1 MITELLYELPEHIV
15 KAGVDWQQFK
25 VIQAAFD
32 GIPGIRLNYCEGE
45 LEIVGISKEH
55 EALRCLASLLL
66 GAYFEELGIEFF
78 PSGSYSQIVEG
89 VTEYQA
95 DLSYC
100 LETDQDVPDLCVEIV
115 ITSGSKKKLEK
126 YRRRGV
132 PEVWFWRKGKFT
144 LHKLEEQG
152 YVQIPKS
159 EMLPQINF
167 DLLVHCLS
175 MSSSLEALRTFRRAI
190 TFDEFISGNEVAGY

>member
-1 MITELLYELPEHIV
+1 MTTELLDELPEQIV

-25 VIQAAFD
+25 AIQAAFD
-32 GIPGIRLNYCEGE
+32 GIPEIRLNYCEGE

-55 EALRCLASLLL
+55 EALRCLLALLL

-78 PSGSYSQIVEG
+78 PSGSYSQVVEN

-100 LETDQDVPDLCVEIV
+100 LETDKDVPDLCVEIV
-115 ITSGSKKKLEK
+115 ITSGSKKKLQK

-132 PEVWFWRKGKFT
+132 PEVWFWRKGKLT
-144 LHKLEEQG
+144 LHKLEDQA
-152 YVQIPKS
+152 YVQISQS
-159 EMLPQINF
+159 ELLPQMNL
-167 DLLVHCLS
+167 DLLVRCLS
-175 MSSSLEALRTFRRAI
+175 MSSSLEALRTFRKATIARP
-190 TFDEFISGNEVAGY
+190 E

>member
-1 MITELLYELPEHIV
+1 MATELLDELPEQIV

-25 VIQAAFD
+25 AIKAAFD

-55 EALRCLASLLL
+55 EALRCLTSLLL

-78 PSGSYSQIVEG
+78 PNGSYSQVVEN

-100 LETDQDVPDLCVEIV
+100 LETDKDIPDLCVEIV
-115 ITSGSKKKLEK
+115 ITSGSKKKLQK
-126 YRRRGV
+126 YRHRGV

-144 LHKLEEQG
+144 IHKLEDQA
-152 YVQIPKS
+152 YIQIFQS
-159 EMLPQINF
+159 ALLPHMNF
-167 DLLVHCLS
+167 DLLVRCLS
-175 MSSSLEALRTFRRAI
+175 MSSSLEALRTFRRA
-190 TFDEFISGNEVAGY
+190 

>member
-1 MITELLYELPEHIV
+1 MTTELLDELPEQIV

-25 VIQAAFD
+25 AIQAAFD
-32 GIPGIRLNYCEGE
+32 GIPEIRLNYCEEE

-55 EALRCLASLLL
+55 EALRCLLALLL

-78 PSGSYSQIVEG
+78 PSGSYSQVVEN

-100 LETDQDVPDLCVEIV
+100 LETDKDVPDLCVEIV
-115 ITSGSKKKLEK
+115 ITSGSKKKLQK

-132 PEVWFWRKGKFT
+132 PEVWFWRKGKLT
-144 LHKLEEQG
+144 LHKLEDQA
-152 YVQIPKS
+152 YVQISQS
-159 EMLPQINF
+159 ELLPQMNL
-167 DLLVHCLS
+167 DLLVRCLS
-175 MSSSLEALRTFRRAI
+175 MSSSLEALRTFRKATIARP
-190 TFDEFISGNEVAGY
+190 E

>member
-1 MITELLYELPEHIV
+1 MTTELLDVPEQIV
-15 KAGVDWQQFK
+15 KAGVDWQRFK
-25 VIQAAFD
+25 AIQAAFD

-55 EALRCLASLLL
+55 EALRCLLALLL

-78 PSGSYSQIVEG
+78 PSGSYSQVVEG
-89 VTEYQA
+89 VAEYQA

-100 LETDQDVPDLCVEIV
+100 LETDRDVPDLCVEIV
-115 ITSGSKKKLEK
+115 ITSGSKKKLQK

-144 LHKLEEQG
+144 LHKLEDQG
-152 YVQIPKS
+152 YVQIFKS
-159 EMLPQINF
+159 ELLPHMNF
-167 DLLVHCLS
+167 DLLVRCLS

-190 TFDEFISGNEVAGY
+190 TSPE

>member
-1 MITELLYELPEHIV
+1 MTTELLDELPEQIV

-25 VIQAAFD
+25 AIQAAFD
-32 GIPGIRLNYCEGE
+32 GIPEIRLNYCEGE

-55 EALRCLASLLL
+55 EALRCLLALLL

-78 PSGSYSQIVEG
+78 PSGSYSQVVEN

-100 LETDQDVPDLCVEIV
+100 LETDKDVPDLCVEIV
-115 ITSGSKKKLEK
+115 ITSGSKKKLQK

-144 LHKLEEQG
+144 LHKLEDQA
-152 YVQIPKS
+152 YVQISQS
-159 EMLPQINF
+159 ELLPQMNL
-167 DLLVHCLS
+167 DLLVRCLL
-175 MSSSLEALRTFRRAI
+175 MSSSLEALRTFRKATSARP
-190 TFDEFISGNEVAGY
+190 E